1 MNIKSMIAAAAV
13 AASTVASAS
22 IFNWTI
28 TANEGSTLTKGSIT
42 SGTRIDGEET
52 GLRGGPE
59 WTANGSSVSGTLEA
73 GNWTYKYGENGNLQ
87 GYAVWAGE
95 ENNGKWWDVS
105 KFSFYITGETTAGT
119 EKSGGTD
126 ILWSDVLT
134 AWRGGKA
141 YSKTFW
147 YGGDNGDALSGT
159 ISITPE
165 PTSGLMLLLGAGM
178 LALRRKAVRA

>member
-28 TANEGSTLTKGSIT
+28 TANEGSTLTKGSLASYDDTTWIRT
-42 SGTRIDGEET
+42 DDF
-52 GLRGGPE
+52 
-59 WTANGSSVSGTLEA
+59 WTANNGTKASGSLNESDWGYKYEDGTLKGWSGSTSSWLEV
-73 GNWTYKYGENGNLQ
+73 G
-87 GYAVWAGE
+87 
-95 ENNGKWWDVS
+95 
-105 KFSFYITGETTAGT
+105 KFSFGITGNINGDT
-119 EKSGGTD
+119 EKTGGTD
-126 ILWSDVLT
+126 ILWSDVLA
-134 AWRGGKA
+134 AWKDGKA
-141 YSKTFW
+141 YSKGFW
-147 YGGDNGDALSGT
+147 YGDNTGALSGT

>member
-28 TANEGSTLTKGSIT
+28 TANEGSTLTKGSLASYKDDTTWIRT
-42 SGTRIDGEET
+42 DDF
-52 GLRGGPE
+52 
-59 WTANGSSVSGTLEA
+59 WTANNGTKASGSLNESDWGYKYEDGTLK
-73 GNWTYKYGENGNLQ
+73 GWNGSTSSWLEV
-87 GYAVWAGE
+87 G
-95 ENNGKWWDVS
+95 
-105 KFSFYITGETTAGT
+105 KFSFGITGKINGNT
-119 EKSGGTD
+119 EKTGGTD
-126 ILWSDVLT
+126 ILWSDVLA
-134 AWRGGKA
+134 AWKDDKA

-165 PTSGLMLLLGAGM
+165 PTSGLLLLLGTGM